1 VLLRVL
7 PDGIPAF
14 RDGSLPWPP
23 LRWTSQSRPI
33 RAALALVARGSRLL
47 TWGPRKDPRG
57 PRPSVPVVTLDPA
70 DLLTCR
76 VWHQALGLLGEL
88 ERDWTLVGGLMVQLH
103 ATRYGVGGIRPTVD
117 IDVLADIRQRPSAI
131 ERIGRS
137 SSTSDSR

>member
-1 VLLRVL
+1 
-7 PDGIPAF
+7 
-14 RDGSLPWPP
+14 
-23 LRWTSQSRPI
+23 
-33 RAALALVARGSRLL
+33 
-47 TWGPRKDPRG
+47 
-57 PRPSVPVVTLDPA
+57 VVTLDPA

-88 ERDWTLVGGLMVQLH
+88 ERDWTLVSGLMVQLH
-103 ATRYGVGGIRPTVD
+103 ATRHGVGGIRPTVD